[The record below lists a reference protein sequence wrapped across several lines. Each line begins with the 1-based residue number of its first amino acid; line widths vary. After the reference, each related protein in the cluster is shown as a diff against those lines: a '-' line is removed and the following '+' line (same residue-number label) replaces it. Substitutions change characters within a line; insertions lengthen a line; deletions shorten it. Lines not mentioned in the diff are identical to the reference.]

1 MLSSPRPSVFSSIKT
16 FVMAR
21 TDFRAHPPTVTAR
34 YVAFIGDENAGLRF
48 RLPPIGKGLRMQK
61 RRRFKQTKSLK
72 DRLLEEA
79 QNLREQ
85 AKLLPYGS
93 VRDETLKKARRAE
106 AAAHMDEWLNSPG
119 LRPPKKDDTPG
130 PN

>member
-1 MLSSPRPSVFSSIKT
+1 
-16 FVMAR
+16 
-21 TDFRAHPPTVTAR
+21 
-34 YVAFIGDENAGLRF
+34 VAFIGDETADCAPVLLQKR
-48 RLPPIGKGLRMQK
+48 KGTAHAK

-93 VRDETLKKARRAE
+93 VRDATLKKARQAE
-106 AAAHMDEWLNSPG
+106 AAANMNERLNSPG
-119 LRPPKKDDTPG
+119 LQPPKKDDSPG
-130 PN
+130 AN